1 MSAFN
6 DLGLQERMLLTFEVE
21 EFLYREAS
29 LLDERRL
36 DEWLALTT
44 DDIHYW
50 MPIRRTTTAKE
61 IDNEFTK
68 PGGMAYFDD
77 DKKTLGMRV
86 QRLQVGRAWAEDPP
100 SRTRHVVTNVRI
112 VGVDGSDIT
121 AASNFMLYRTR
132 LNSEEDSWI
141 GRREDVLRRES
152 GCAQTRAPLHLSR
165 SDRHP
170 RAEHEQPVLT
180 RRVRALEVQPKM
192 RRSLKVVASAEEAQ
206 RVRSGR
212 RRPPKRSTRR

>member
-1 MSAFN
+1 MSAFK
-6 DLGLQERMLLTFEVE
+6 DLSLHERMLLTFEVE
-21 EFLYREAS
+21 EFLFREAS
-29 LLDERRL
+29 LLDERKL
-36 DEWLALTT
+36 DEWLALLS

-112 VGVDGSDIT
+112 LGIDGNDLSVG
-121 AASNFMLYRTR
+121 SNFMLYRTR

-141 GRREDVLRRES
+141 GRREDVLRREN
-152 GCAQTRAPLHLSR
+152 GALRLARRYIYLDQTVILAQNMSNLF
-165 SDRHP
+165 
-170 RAEHEQPVLT
+170 
-180 RRVRALEVQPKM
+180 
-192 RRSLKVVASAEEAQ
+192 
-206 RVRSGR
+206 
-212 RRPPKRSTRR
+212 